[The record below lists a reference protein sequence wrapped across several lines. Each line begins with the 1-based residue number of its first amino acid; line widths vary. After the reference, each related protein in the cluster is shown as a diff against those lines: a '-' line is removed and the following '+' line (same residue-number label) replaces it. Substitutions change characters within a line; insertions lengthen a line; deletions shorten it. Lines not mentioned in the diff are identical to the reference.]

1 MEVERVKNILLIGLA
16 LASCSVIAE
25 TTEEAALR
33 AEVRGKGWIAY
44 AARTEKGDM
53 DIFLCR
59 PDGGSVRNIKYAP
72 PRAGIRFFI
81 IPIKL

>member
-1 MEVERVKNILLIGLA
+1 MRTVLLMGVA
-16 LASCSVIAE
+16 LVSWMVIAE
-25 TTEEAALR
+25 TTDVAALR
-33 AEVRGKGWIAY
+33 AEVRVKGWIVY

>member
-1 MEVERVKNILLIGLA
+1 MMGENVRTVLLMGVA
-16 LASCSVIAE
+16 LVSWMVIAE
-25 TTEEAALR
+25 TTDVAALR
-33 AEVRGKGWIAY
+33 AEVRVKGWIVY
-44 AARTEKGDM
+44 DARTEKGDM

>member
-1 MEVERVKNILLIGLA
+1 MMGENVRTVLLMGVA
-16 LASCSVIAE
+16 LVSWMVIAE
-25 TTEEAALR
+25 TTDVAALR
-33 AEVRGKGWIAY
+33 AEVRVKGWIVY